1 MNAEELNRIS
11 AGDWSTL
18 DELLAQLK
26 AELRASRAMPI
37 RRLRLKD
44 VLEAPD
50 DRLEIHLG
58 SWKGP
63 RHKDGRAVLVG
74 ATGGNRPGSRWSPFH
89 TSDDDGSALTVWA
102 RPRAVRRNADAIHPA
117 NDKLEDLD
125 HDTQKRGCEAA
136 GEEGKV
142 RRLHLSFP
150 VTFSY
155 FLLKN

>member
-1 MNAEELNRIS
+1 MVPPERSKRIR
-11 AGDWSTL
+11 STQV
-18 DELLAQLK
+18 EC
-26 AELRASRAMPI
+26 R
-37 RRLRLKD
+37 
-44 VLEAPD
+44 
-50 DRLEIHLG
+50 
-58 SWKGP
+58 
-63 RHKDGRAVLVG
+63 
-74 ATGGNRPGSRWSPFH
+74 